1 MVSINKM
8 HECKGVLGPLRKRF
22 GEDKR
27 TSGIS
32 ECGSFAT
39 LSARPLYIIKKILT
53 CLYAGPLIY
62 FIG

>member
-8 HECKGVLGPLRKRF
+8 HECKGVLGPLGKRF
-22 GEDKR
+22 GEGKR
-27 TSGIS
+27 AARTGK
-32 ECGSFAT
+32 CGSFAAI
-39 LSARPLYIIKKILT
+39 SERPLNIIKKILT